1 MKYNPEKMYSWNPD
15 ETFNISGR
23 EFGLILNTIRTILS
37 TEQAQHILLA
47 NKTNEILEKI
57 MEENVKSG
65 KIIEK
70 IQQNGKEEK
79 KLDTGSGEG

>member
-15 ETFNISGR
+15 ETFSISGR
-23 EFGLILNTIRTILS
+23 EFGLILNTVRSVLN
-37 TEQAQHILLA
+37 TEQAQQIILA

-70 IQQNGKEEK
+70 EQPKVE
-79 KLDTGSGEG
+79 

>member
-1 MKYNPEKMYSWNPD
+1 MYSWNPD
-15 ETFNISGR
+15 ETFSISGR
-23 EFGLILNTIRTILS
+23 EFGLILNTVRSVLN
-37 TEQAQHILLA
+37 TEQAQQIILA